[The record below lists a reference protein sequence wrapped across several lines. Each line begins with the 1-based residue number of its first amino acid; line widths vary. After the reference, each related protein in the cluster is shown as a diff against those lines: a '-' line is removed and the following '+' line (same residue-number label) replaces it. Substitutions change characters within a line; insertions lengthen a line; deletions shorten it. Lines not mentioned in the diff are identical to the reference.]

1 MYLGSF
7 RNRKQLITHI
17 YHWAS
22 QKATRLV
29 IFTTYKSPIP
39 RFRWMFFPHFDA
51 YAPNKNLMLVLR
63 LVKRN
68 MFCVLQDFAR
78 RPCFVFTSR
87 QVGIVIQCI
96 PVGKTWITHSPW
108 FFDADPHRTWVSSPP
123 CSNGVGSLFTAD
135 VTGIQGGYCMGM
147 VTMVQNAAF
156 YGWMASK
163 GQNSSNGQSSKAS
176 LLALPAKSSL
186 FAHGRWGQR
195 MGQWVIYIYT
205 VYVNGMIINK

>member
-68 MFCVLQDFAR
+68 MCCVLQDFAR

-156 YGWMASK
+156 YGLDGFK
-163 GQNSSNGQSSKAS
+163 GPKLFKRPVLQGILIGTSREVLTFRPWQVGSANG
-176 LLALPAKSSL
+176 L
-186 FAHGRWGQR
+186 
-195 MGQWVIYIYT
+195 MGDIYIYS
-205 VYVNGMIINK
+205 IC